1 MRVVLTTNFSPWSA
15 YSGGGQRSTHN
26 LACALAQ
33 RGHSVTVVFTKSPL
47 ERIPLP
53 AQLPYRVRWAELYD
67 LTSRVDAPLRP
78 LTALSVARVVRDE
91 LRDSDGAV
99 VVHGNGEEVA
109 TVDRL
114 RRHRRFGLVVTPRYP
129 SYPAP
134 FIEHQG
140 SRAGRIW
147 NALRYPK
154 YAALGAALR
163 GADVCCPPSRYSAGE
178 IARVFAL
185 PPAKIEAVHNGVPAE
200 FLAYTWRGDSG
211 GPVLFFGR
219 FERSKGVDVLVEA
232 LGRLGARAPRV
243 LLVGRGPLEGWLRA
257 RIVELGLSQRVE
269 LRGWADH
276 DALGAL
282 LEQASL
288 AVLPSLEENFSLAV
302 LSALCVGTPLVTTPV
317 GGTPELIES
326 GQTGVLVKAGDSAE
340 LAGALAE
347 LGADP
352 ARAAAIGARGRA
364 LVRGSFTWAAAAA
377 KLERLYAMLA

>member
-1 MRVVLTTNFSPWSA
+1 MRVLLTTNFSPWSA

-26 LACALAQ
+26 LACALSQ

-47 ERIPLP
+47 EHVPLP
-53 AQLPYRVRWAELYD
+53 AQLPYSVRWAELLD
-67 LTSRVDAPLRP
+67 LKSRVNAPLRP
-78 LTALSVARVVRDE
+78 LTAFSVARVVHDE
-91 LRDSDGAV
+91 LRDWSGPA

-109 TVDRL
+109 AMDLL
-114 RRHRRFGLVVTPRYP
+114 RRQRRFGLICTPRYP
-129 SYPAP
+129 SYPAS
-134 FIEHQG
+134 FVAHQ
-140 SRAGRIW
+140 SSAGGRVW

-163 GADVCCPPSRYSAGE
+163 GADFCCPPSRHSAGE
-178 IARVFAL
+178 IARVFSL
-185 PPAKIEAVHNGVPAE
+185 PPAKVQAVHNGVPAE
-200 FLAYTWRGDSG
+200 FLAYTWRGDSS

-219 FERSKGVDVLVEA
+219 FERSKGADVLLEA
-232 LGRLGARAPRV
+232 LGKLGARAPRV
-243 LLVGRGPLEGWLRA
+243 QLVGRGPLEGWLRA

-302 LSALCVGTPLVTTPV
+302 LSALCVGTPLITTPV

-340 LAGALAE
+340 LAGALEE
-347 LGADP
+347 LGDDP
-352 ARAAAIGARGRA
+352 ARAAAIGARGRE
-364 LVRGSFTWAAAAA
+364 LVRASFTWAAAAA
-377 KLERLYAMLA
+377 KFERLYEAVA